1 MSLLI
6 SNSGYVADLNHHLCV
21 PSQLPY
27 RTGPQTTHTRLNIEQ
42 NKQSLIQISH
52 YRFSLVI
59 SGLTKRLQK
68 INEVRNVGEVSTQ
81 FIPRN
86 VVEREISMSML
97 MV

>member
-1 MSLLI
+1 M
-6 SNSGYVADLNHHLCV
+6 SNSVCVADLNHHLCV

-68 INEVRNVGEVSTQ
+68 INEVRNVGEASTQ

-86 VVEREISMSML
+86 VVERGISMSML